1 MIAVLLMGFGGPDSL
16 ESIEPFLANLMGGK
30 KPSAQQLEKVK
41 ERYKLIGGKS
51 PLLKITKEQARK
63 LEASL
68 NKDGD
73 KYKLYV
79 GMRYW
84 HPYISETV
92 RTIAQE
98 GIKHLAALSLSPFSS
113 RVTTGAYLSNLKEAI
128 PQGSRLEFAFIDGW
142 YKHPLFADALVEKVR
157 EGMANFSSGEQSE
170 IALVF
175 SAHSLPKEYIAAGD
189 PYVDEI
195 EETISL
201 IVEKL
206 GEMPWHLG
214 YQSKGIAG
222 GEWLEP
228 EVEVLL
234 GQLAREGRKKVLLVP
249 IGFVADHVET
259 LYDIDVSLRE
269 KAKALGLAF
278 HRAPS
283 LNASPKFIEALT
295 QIIEERLKNWEI

>member
-1 MIAVLLMGFGGPDSL
+1 MIAVLLMGFGSPDSL

-51 PLLKITKEQARK
+51 PLLEITEEQARK

-68 NKDGD
+68 NKGGD

-84 HPYISETV
+84 HPYISEMV
-92 RTIAQE
+92 KAIAQD

-113 RVTTGAYLSNLKEAI
+113 RVTTGAYLNDLKEAI
-128 PQGSRLEFAFIDGW
+128 PQGSKLEFAFIDGW
-142 YKHPLFADALVEKVR
+142 FKHPLFIDALVEKVR
-157 EGMANFSSGEQSE
+157 EGMANFSSEEQSE
-170 IALVF
+170 IDLVF

-201 IVEKL
+201 IIEKL
-206 GEMPWHLG
+206 GGIPWHLG
-214 YQSKGIAG
+214 YQSKGVAG

-234 GQLAREGRKKVLLVP
+234 SQLAREGRKKVLLVP

-259 LYDIDVSLRE
+259 LYDIDISLRE
-269 KAKALGLAF
+269 KAEALGLAF

-295 QIIEERLKNWEI
+295 QIIEERVKNWEA